1 MMQHPL
7 STLRCGGEGFGLQK
21 SPLGDARGR
30 SDSGPQVDLRGIK
43 VENVERRT
51 WERQNAASI
60 ADLMWTTEALVSEI
74 KEKEKAPAGMPGGGG
89 MGGMY

>member
-1 MMQHPL
+1 VPRPRDHDAT
-7 STLRCGGEGFGLQK
+7 SVER
-21 SPLGDARGR
+21 SPPGDARGQ
-30 SDSGPQVDLRGIK
+30 SDSGLQVDFQGIK

-60 ADLMWTTEALVSEI
+60 AGLMWTTEALVSEI

-89 MGGMY
+89 MGGIY